1 MPKITDWCSEPFINT
16 VDSVSYTMSDELM
29 FVHRVSG
36 NEGGARKFLTS
47 RLGKQHYIVVFPGQ
61 KTLIWERL
69 SSGPRWRVYASK
81 RGLAFEFELNLSPS
95 QIIDAWEDFKK
106 AISRY
111 HINVNLS
118 K

>member
-1 MPKITDWCSEPFINT
+1 MMPKITDWCSEPWCSAESILDAAN
-16 VDSVSYTMSDELM
+16 SVSYSMSDELM
-29 FVHRVSG
+29 FVHRVSTT
-36 NEGGARKFLTS
+36 EGGARKFLTS
-47 RLGKQHYIVVFPGQ
+47 RLGKQHYIKVFPGQ

-106 AISRY
+106 AIT
-111 HINVNLS
+111 
-118 K
+118 